1 MKSTNGNQAVFETE
15 LRNLSILKLL
25 SHPNVVGL
33 TSAYIYRKRMNMVF
47 PRAHG
52 GTLGQMLQGPR
63 LPAFESNLTFLSA
76 LAGLCSGVR
85 YVHSFTSSSHKLE
98 MIGCHHDLKPD
109 NVLVEGH
116 KFILADFGLARFKD
130 PVQLSDTPSRIVHAF
145 YAAPECENTSG
156 RNERPI
162 VHRSSDIWSLGCI
175 LAEAVTYMLG
185 GHQSVDEFADKRAYK
200 DEGDILNR
208 FHWKGQSHPVVLAW
222 LHSLRSSAAETSR
235 RLGHLLGDMLRIQHK
250 ERPDAQETDLRM
262 RCIAF
267 AAMCEPI
274 DQLFDRVCNEGVS
287 IQAGL
292 ERARFNSWR
301 YACNILDF
309 DHEQPATQWSKTSDI
324 GLVERTLMRL
334 PGELENVLAQGRS
347 SKAPIFQSL
356 GQLND
361 VLVDDLPLD
370 GQNRA
375 DYYVT
380 AHMMR
385 DASGELAAAPLDE
398 DPIDNTHLMRLKLL
412 ATVKSMNQVLKERP
426 SNEWRLDRKRL
437 ENRKRVGDFKVQ
449 ILTSSGTEEHVHV
462 LVESKT
468 YKEYHSDQTTATELQ
483 VRLEEITSI
492 LRRSHAADQ
501 FRVLPCAGF
510 YQDPSTFSFGLVYR
524 YPHYVGAPANIEVMT
539 LRLAL
544 EKSQD
549 RKDLEPSLGQK
560 FQLAQTLVDSVLQFH
575 TVSWF
580 QKSISSYNVVF
591 FHERKRSWLDRISDP
606 FFVGY
611 LHSRSKAVDAFTE
624 GPTEDA
630 HHRDYQHPEYRARRS
645 RFRAEYDYYSLGLIL
660 LEIGLWK
667 PLDEIFERLKRL
679 YQEDVVTSPQTEQI
693 CQSCVPLLRL
703 NMGSCYQNIVAT
715 CLRGT
720 FGVSNG
726 QSEEQQHFQ
735 VQKQFRTLI
744 VEQLREIKV

>member
-1 MKSTNGNQAVFETE
+1 
-15 LRNLSILKLL
+15 
-25 SHPNVVGL
+25 
-33 TSAYIYRKRMNMVF
+33 
-47 PRAHG
+47 
-52 GTLGQMLQGPR
+52 ML
-63 LPAFESNLTFLSA
+63 N
-76 LAGLCSGVR
+76 
-85 YVHSFTSSSHKLE
+85 
-98 MIGCHHDLKPD
+98 
-109 NVLVEGH
+109 
-116 KFILADFGLARFKD
+116 
-130 PVQLSDTPSRIVHAF
+130 
-145 YAAPECENTSG
+145 
-156 RNERPI
+156 
-162 VHRSSDIWSLGCI
+162 
-175 LAEAVTYMLG
+175 
-185 GHQSVDEFADKRAYK
+185 
-200 DEGDILNR
+200 
-208 FHWKGQSHPVVLAW
+208 
-222 LHSLRSSAAETSR
+222 
-235 RLGHLLGDMLRIQHK
+235 
-250 ERPDAQETDLRM
+250 
-262 RCIAF
+262 
-267 AAMCEPI
+267 
-274 DQLFDRVCNEGVS
+274 
-287 IQAGL
+287 
-292 ERARFNSWR
+292 
-301 YACNILDF
+301 
-309 DHEQPATQWSKTSDI
+309 I

-375 DYYVT
+375 NYYVT

-385 DASGELAAAPLDE
+385 DASEELAAAPLDE
-398 DPIDNTHLMRLKLL
+398 DSIDNTHLMRLKLL

-449 ILTSSGTEEHVHV
+449 ILTSSGTEEHVQV

-483 VRLEEITSI
+483 GP
-492 LRRSHAADQ
+492 RRI
-501 FRVLPCAGF
+501 
-510 YQDPSTFSFGLVYR
+510 Y
-524 YPHYVGAPANIEVMT
+524 NIEVMT

-624 GPTEDA
+624 GPTEDT

-679 YQEDVVTSPQTEQI
+679 YQEDVVASPQTEQI

-703 NMGSCYQNIVAT
+703 NMGSCYQKIVAT

-720 FGVSNG
+720 FGVSND
-726 QSEEQQHFQ
+726 QNEEQQHFQ